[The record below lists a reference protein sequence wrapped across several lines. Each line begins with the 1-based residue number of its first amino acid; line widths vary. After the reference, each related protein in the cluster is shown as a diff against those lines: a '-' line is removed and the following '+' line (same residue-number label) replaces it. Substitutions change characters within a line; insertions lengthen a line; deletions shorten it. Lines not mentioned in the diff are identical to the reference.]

1 MVTDRGAG
9 LMSPA
14 GETGAVPTQTAILRY
29 KRQDRRSGMQ
39 NGMQTAGRVL
49 KKYVTVIYVSAYMEC

>member
-1 MVTDRGAG
+1 
-9 LMSPA
+9 MSPA